1 MATRAKKISVTV
13 TAGEN
18 TPVNHVVRLED
29 LLHRLQQ
36 PAKPQKAQKGQKAQ
50 KAGPAKKAAAASA
63 PAAEPGPAQ
72 QAAAALEAQL
82 RALRKRQP

>member
-18 TPVNHVVRLED
+18 TPVNHVVRIED
-29 LLHRLQQ
+29 LLQKMQQ
-36 PAKPQKAQKGQKAQ
+36 PAR
-50 KAGPAKKAAAASA
+50 AKKGAAKAARAAA
-63 PAAEPGPAQ
+63 PGPAQ
-72 QAAAALEAQL
+72 QLVAELEAQL

>member
-18 TPVNHVVRLED
+18 TPVNHVIRIED
-29 LLHRLQQ
+29 LLQKMQQ
-36 PAKPQKAQKGQKAQ
+36 PAK
-50 KAGPAKKAAAASA
+50 AKKGAAKAARAAA
-63 PAAEPGPAQ
+63 PAPAQ
-72 QAAAALEAQL
+72 QLLADLEAQL